1 MPGHAAGPGRE
12 GEGMADPELHVVTGA
27 SGFTGK
33 YITARLLAQGKKVK
47 TITGHPGRQHPFGER
62 LSVAPFNFD
71 DPSALI
77 RSLEGATTL
86 YNTYWVR
93 FPYGDVT
100 FEKAVENSRTLIRA
114 AEEAG
119 IRRIVHISIANAD
132 EGSPFPYYKAKAVVE
147 RLIAGSRLSYAV
159 IRPTVLFGTEG
170 ILINNIAWLLKKFPL
185 FAVPGSGDYRLQPVY
200 VDDVAEL
207 AVNTASEGS
216 NLVMDTGGPETFT
229 YDELVRLIAAKI
241 GSRARIVH
249 LNPAVALQA
258 SRLVGKMV
266 DDALLTRDELDG
278 LMAGLLVA
286 KGPPAGKTRLSQ
298 WLAEN
303 AATLGTAY
311 ASEIERHYR

>member
-1 MPGHAAGPGRE
+1 
-12 GEGMADPELHVVTGA
+12 MADSELQVVTGA

-47 TITGHPGRQHPFGER
+47 TITGHPHRQHPFGDR
-62 LSVAPFNFD
+62 LIVVPFNFD

-100 FEKAVENSRTLIRA
+100 FEKAVENSKTLIRA

-119 IRRIVHISIANAD
+119 VRKIVHISIANAD

-147 RLIAGSRLSYAV
+147 RLITGSRLSYAV

-170 ILINNIAWLLKKFPL
+170 ILINNIAWLLRKFPL
-185 FAVPGSGDYRLQPVY
+185 FAVPGSGDYRLQPIY

-207 AVNTASEGS
+207 AVSAASEGS
-216 NLVMDTGGPETFT
+216 NLVVDSGGPETFT
-229 YDELVRLIAAKI
+229 YNDLVRLIAAKI

-249 LNPAVALQA
+249 LNPAVALRA

-278 LMAGLLVA
+278 LMADLLVA

>member
-1 MPGHAAGPGRE
+1 
-12 GEGMADPELHVVTGA
+12 MADSELQVVTGA

-47 TITGHPGRQHPFGER
+47 TITGHPARQHPFGDR
-62 LSVAPFNFD
+62 LTVAPFNFD

-77 RSLEGATTL
+77 RSLEGATIL

-100 FEKAVENSRTLIRA
+100 FEKAVENSRTLVRA

-159 IRPTVLFGTEG
+159 IRPTVLFGAEG
-170 ILINNIAWLLKKFPL
+170 ILINNIAWLLRKFPL
-185 FAVPGSGDYRLQPVY
+185 FAVPGAGDYRLQPVY

-207 AVNTASEGS
+207 AVSAASEWA
-216 NLVMDTGGPETFT
+216 NLEVDAGGPETFT
-229 YDELVRLIAAKI
+229 YNELVRLIAAKI

-249 LNPAVALQA
+249 LNPSVALQA
-258 SRLVGKMV
+258 SRMVGKMV

-278 LMAGLLVA
+278 LMADLLVA
-286 KGPPAGKTRLSQ
+286 KGPPVGRTRLSQ

-303 AATLGTAY
+303 AATLGTDY

>member
-1 MPGHAAGPGRE
+1 
-12 GEGMADPELHVVTGA
+12 MADPELQVVTGA

-47 TITGHPGRQHPFGER
+47 TITGHPGRRHPFGDR

-132 EGSPFPYYKAKAVVE
+132 EDSPFPYYKAKAVVE

-170 ILINNIAWLLKKFPL
+170 ILINNIAWLLRRFPL

-200 VDDVAEL
+200 VGDVAEL
-207 AVNTASEGS
+207 AVSAASEGS
-216 NLVMDTGGPETFT
+216 NLVVDAGGPETFT
-229 YDELVRLIAAKI
+229 YNDLVRLIAAKI

-249 LNPAVALQA
+249 LAPAVALRA
-258 SRLVGKMV
+258 SRLVGKIV

-278 LMAGLLVA
+278 LMADLLVA

-303 AATLGTAY
+303 ATTLGTAY